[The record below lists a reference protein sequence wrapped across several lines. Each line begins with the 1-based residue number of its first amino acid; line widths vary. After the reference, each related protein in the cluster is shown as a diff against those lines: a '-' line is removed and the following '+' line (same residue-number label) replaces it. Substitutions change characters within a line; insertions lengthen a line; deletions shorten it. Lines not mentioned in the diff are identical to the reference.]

1 MFDKHSFVGIDSH
14 ILLTEERKK
23 MSENEIKMI
32 LALTSNIRIGVLM
45 LDRANDLKE
54 MELCL
59 KYPEHREMIE
69 NKSYE
74 DKKDEML
81 KGTQPYTL
89 KQFEEER
96 KTTNGR
102 SE

>member
-1 MFDKHSFVGIDSH
+1 
-14 ILLTEERKK
+14 

-54 MELCL
+54 MELWL
-59 KYPEHREMIE
+59 KNAKHKKIIK
-69 NKSYE
+69 NKFYE

-89 KQFEEER
+89 KGFEKQR
-96 KTTNGR
+96 KEGKNGR
-102 SE
+102 SS

>member
-1 MFDKHSFVGIDSH
+1 
-14 ILLTEERKK
+14 
-23 MSENEIKMI
+23 MSENEMKIL

-59 KYPEHREMIE
+59 KYPEHKDMIQDE
-69 NKSYE
+69 AYE
-74 DKKDEML
+74 EKRDEML

-89 KQFEEER
+89 KRFEEER
-96 KTTNGR
+96 KGTNGR
-102 SE
+102 SK

>member
-1 MFDKHSFVGIDSH
+1 
-14 ILLTEERKK
+14 
-23 MSENEIKMI
+23 MSENETKIL
-32 LALTSNIRIGVLM
+32 LALTSNIRLNALM

-74 DKKDEML
+74 DKKEERL
-81 KGTQPYTL
+81 KGTQP
-89 KQFEEER
+89 
-96 KTTNGR
+96 
-102 SE
+102 

>member
-1 MFDKHSFVGIDSH
+1 
-14 ILLTEERKK
+14 
-23 MSENEIKMI
+23 MSENEMKIL

-59 KYPEHREMIE
+59 KYPEHKDVIQDEA
-69 NKSYE
+69 YE
-74 DKKDEML
+74 EKRDEML

-89 KQFEEER
+89 KRFEEER
-96 KTTNGR
+96 KGTNGR
-102 SE
+102 SK